1 VAIEYDLN
9 LVTEFNS
16 KVALDLLAEKLGFE
30 WYAQSHLLG
39 TGLIV
44 GALKCQGF
52 SQSLFEEAYGFR
64 PSICVWFRLD
74 KFDDHDRGYR
84 NMTRAIA
91 VLLGQSDG
99 DAVLVF
105 NGEITKLQ
113 RIGGELAIDSK
124 WDLSV
129 LDEMTLPY
137 QMRPLVSPLLS
148 G

>member
-1 VAIEYDLN
+1 
-9 LVTEFNS
+9 
-16 KVALDLLAEKLGFE
+16 
-30 WYAQSHLLG
+30 
-39 TGLIV
+39 
-44 GALKCQGF
+44 
-52 SQSLFEEAYGFR
+52 
-64 PSICVWFRLD
+64 
-74 KFDDHDRGYR
+74 
-84 NMTRAIA
+84 MTRAIA